1 MGNSP
6 LCLPNISFPC
16 EISPIPQHNFLCKTS
31 GNSNKSTVLSLSL
44 INNER
49 PQMPHL
55 SFDEFESI
63 FSSFKSNLLKK
74 TLKNA
79 HNSPNFSCFFDV
91 YSRHFALKGAE
102 LNLFYHVFNG
112 ISDDLLDE
120 FHYSSQ
126 SIVSMSPAKKHFRNL
141 SVKSHVFLNDELIL
155 NYFNVIKEDFEDE
168 NNVICKL
175 IQDLSKVFHEKLQKF
190 VLDFSA
196 KNLAKLQKNEFLS
209 LKNWVFSVIKNIL
222 IIPIKEIIMFLY
234 DKMLVNETL
243 MSSTLEEMVYSLSE
257 SIVFQKKYGFYE
269 TFQNILFFENHDNR
283 KNLRENRF
291 LLKEFDDLSNEIY
304 EISQEF
310 KGNNEEYR
318 EIINILMSFS
328 KRRTSSEKVKILY
341 EIHREIPNLLKRI
354 NKEKRDFWLK
364 DQINADN
371 LLPFFIYLI
380 HQAKNCN
387 LHQEILFCE
396 SFARENLEE
405 DYLFCIFKSAL
416 EYVTITV

>member
-1 MGNSP
+1 
-6 LCLPNISFPC
+6 
-16 EISPIPQHNFLCKTS
+16 
-31 GNSNKSTVLSLSL
+31 
-44 INNER
+44 
-49 PQMPHL
+49 MPHL